1 MMKAGIKSRMHFMM
15 MNRMLRRC
23 SLPVML
29 ASAMV
34 TPGMTQTIVPAP
46 TPAAPLTPAQV
57 TPGPASAVPPP
68 APGSP
73 APAAPPSAPAITPAA
88 PAQPAPPPPPARLD
102 RLSPLGSKPDW
113 LKLQSFHQT
122 LTRSEFEAAMR
133 DVYSDGSPFP
143 PPWSLETDGVVIK
156 TGDPLKPEAR
166 IAFASRSEAPLP
178 GTRTWRAA
186 AEMPPLKGRPLLS
199 DIHIA
204 IDPGH
209 IGGAYARMEERM
221 LSFAPG
227 ESIQEGDLTLTTAQ
241 VLAERLKALGA
252 YVSLVRDRAE
262 PVTPQRPS
270 DFVIQARQLL
280 VDAGFPLPQ
289 ENYTGVTGDAKIL
302 TVQWQ
307 SEKLFYRVSE
317 IHARGEKVNATIK
330 PDVVLC
336 LHFNAEAWGDAT
348 APQFSP
354 MNHMHV
360 LVNGCYSPLELEQQD
375 VRFEMFRRLFSRVHQ
390 EELPLAEAVANGMR
404 LATGLP
410 AYVYTTPNARRIGSN
425 SYVYARNLL
434 ANRLYDCPVVY
445 LEPYVMNNEETYHR
459 LLRGHF
465 LGRTL
470 IAGRLQSSAIEDY
483 VQGVVKGVVA
493 YYQKHR
499 QP

>member
-1 MMKAGIKSRMHFMM
+1 MMMKRMP
-15 MNRMLRRC
+15 RRRL
-23 SLPVML
+23 LPVML
-29 ASAMV
+29 ASMMV
-34 TPGMTQTIVPAP
+34 TPGMAQTIIPAP
-46 TPAAPLTPAQV
+46 TSPAPITPGQA
-57 TPGPASAVPPP
+57 TPGPMP
-68 APGSP
+68 ATT
-73 APAAPPSAPAITPAA
+73 AAAPTS
-88 PAQPAPPPPPARLD
+88 APPPPPAPPATRLE
-102 RLSPLGSKPDW
+102 RLSALGTKPDW
-113 LKLQSFHQT
+113 LKLQAFHQT
-122 LTRSEFEAAMR
+122 LTRNEFEMALR
-133 DVYSDGSPFP
+133 EVYGDGSSLP
-143 PPWSLETDGVVIK
+143 PPWKVEADGVVIK
-156 TGDPLKPEAR
+156 TGDPIKPEAR
-166 IAFASRSEAPLP
+166 IAFATRPESPLP
-178 GTRTWRAA
+178 GTRTWRTAV
-186 AEMPPLKGRPLLS
+186 EMPPLKGRLLLS

-209 IGGAYARMEERM
+209 IGGGYGQMEERH

-262 PVTPQRPS
+262 PVTQERPA
-270 DFVIQARQLL
+270 DLLVPARQIL
-280 VDAGFPLPQ
+280 VDSGFPQPQ
-289 ENYTGVTGDAKIL
+289 EKYSGVTGDSKIL

-317 IHARGEKVNATIK
+317 IHARGRKVNTTIK

-360 LVNGCYSPLELEQQD
+360 LVNGCYSPVELEQQD
-375 VRFEMFRRLFSRVHQ
+375 VRYEMLHRLFSRTHL

-404 LATGLP
+404 QTTGLP
-410 AYVYTTPNARRIGSN
+410 AYVYTTPNARHVGTN
-425 SYVYARNLL
+425 SYVFARNLL
-434 ANRLYDCPVVY
+434 ANRIYDCPVVY
-445 LEPYVMNNEETYHR
+445 LEPYVMNNEETYRR

-470 IAGRLQSSAIEDY
+470 ISGRLQSSAIEDY
-483 VQGVVKGVVA
+483 VQGVVKGIVT

-499 QP
+499 PL

>member
-1 MMKAGIKSRMHFMM
+1 MMMK
-15 MNRMLRRC
+15 RMLC
-23 SLPVML
+23 GCALPVML

-34 TPGMTQTIVPAP
+34 TPGMAQTAVPAS
-46 TPAAPLTPAQV
+46 TPATPLTPAQV
-57 TPGPASAVPPP
+57 TPGPVPAAPPP

-73 APAAPPSAPAITPAA
+73 APAAPPSVPAITPAA
-88 PAQPAPPPPPARLD
+88 PAQPAPPPARLD
-102 RLSPLGSKPDW
+102 RLSPLGTKPDW

-143 PPWSLETDGVVIK
+143 PPWNLESDGVVIK

-289 ENYTGVTGDAKIL
+289 ENYTGVAGDAKIL

-465 LGRTL
+465 IGRTL

-483 VQGVVKGVVA
+483 VQGVLKGIVD